1 MPQAEQQ
8 KNLEMYRELGFCVF
22 RQCIEPDVV
31 QQVLSDIRDIVRLQ
45 LAYLG
50 QEGGQCLE
58 DDLEILLRANPERYL
73 AALRRSA
80 KLYSVH
86 SVFIRPEVSKKVA
99 SLGLSL
105 QSICSEPVLHVNG
118 DRLVIPNGYQG
129 FAAHQDWPSIQGSL
143 DCVVSWVPLV
153 PIHAQKF
160 PLMVS
165 PRSHL
170 RGMIQG
176 RIQAN
181 ALEISSEDIA
191 EDSFIPVVV
200 DVGDVVCMSSWT
212 VHKTGVVGSQGMRIS
227 CSTRWD
233 NAAEA
238 TFVERKY
245 PCAYQ
250 RTVQRNLITAD
261 FPSVE
266 QVQSVF
272 RPPLA

>member
-1 MPQAEQQ
+1 
-8 KNLEMYRELGFCVF
+8 
-22 RQCIEPDVV
+22 
-31 QQVLSDIRDIVRLQ
+31 
-45 LAYLG
+45 
-50 QEGGQCLE
+50 
-58 DDLEILLRANPERYL
+58 
-73 AALRRSA
+73 
-80 KLYSVH
+80 
-86 SVFIRPEVSKKVA
+86 
-99 SLGLSL
+99 
-105 QSICSEPVLHVNG
+105 VNG

-160 PLMVS
+160 PLLVS

-170 RGMIQG
+170 RGMLQG

-181 ALEISSEDIA
+181 ALEISTEDISD
-191 EDSFIPVVV
+191 DSFIPVIV
-200 DVGDVVCMSSWT
+200 DVGDVVCMSSWM

-238 TFVERKY
+238 TFIERKY

-250 RTVQRNLITAD
+250 RSVQRNLITPD
-261 FPSVE
+261 FPSTE
-266 QVQSVF
+266 QVQAVF
-272 RPPLA
+272 QRPLL